1 MLFQAAQYS
10 AYKLNS
16 TPTFYISICIST
28 LPTQHTTFVYNI
40 LVSVWDQEINIE
52 RGRVALPTYKH
63 VYDE

>member
-16 TPTFYISICIST
+16 TPTFYI
-28 LPTQHTTFVYNI
+28 FYNI

-63 VYDE
+63 VFDE